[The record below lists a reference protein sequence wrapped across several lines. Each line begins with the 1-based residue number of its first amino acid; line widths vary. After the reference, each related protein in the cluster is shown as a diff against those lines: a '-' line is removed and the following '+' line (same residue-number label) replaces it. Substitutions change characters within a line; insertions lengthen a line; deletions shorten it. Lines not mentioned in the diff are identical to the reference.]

1 MMPKLILY
9 SLCILILTFSGLCI
23 PVVAPTVLAASVEY
37 VPLAPIDVRGSEF
50 TSSTYNEELST
61 CVAPTCFPRYLR
73 TIYNVGIA
81 LAGFFVVF
89 SIVRGGFTLLFTDSI
104 LGHSE
109 GKAIILRALGG
120 AVIVYGSYILMNQIS
135 PSLGR
140 DLDLSLAFERV
151 PKALTGRGLT
161 VVNQTP
167 EGAYSAFLDDAL
179 KRVNSIDQKAEA
191 IQDQWKALEKRIAD
205 GDYESPSEKT
215 NMEQSIAKLKV
226 AETEMRSYQGAVDY
240 LSTNMRTQIRQCAQ
254 GQGACS
260 VPKGDLAA
268 LNPANWNWSW
278 GIPYELD
285 KNSLTTANTNQAENN
300 HTVNLM
306 VNAAE
311 GKVRADAQK
320 LRASGLVKEAEDLE
334 NRVQNIKE
342 EAEFYKRC
350 SKTTTS
356 YARGKDYLNPNTP
369 CPP

>member
-50 TSSTYNEELST
+50 TSSTYNDKFSK

-151 PKALTGRGLT
+151 PKAETGRGLVAVSVPDT
-161 VVNQTP
+161 DQLIQESVDLRGEIGQLVDKKQQL
-167 EGAYSAFLDDAL
+167 EVDAADL
-179 KRVNSIDQKAEA
+179 KKAEGEA
-191 IQDQWKALEKRIAD
+191 NKLTDPDEKTRVLAGLAEDKKRLEQEQRMTAAQEVAKTAENRILNDMNAVLNLPTLRGQYAKRALFMATNGRQFANEIAQVEKVLNDGVLEQYVNGQLDRLQPLIAAATSPEEKQALEALGTKERALITKKQDVLKTAIKNECD
-205 GDYESPSEKT
+205 TWRAGNIFVRTETPS
-215 NMEQSIAKLKV
+215 
-226 AETEMRSYQGAVDY
+226 
-240 LSTNMRTQIRQCAQ
+240 
-254 GQGACS
+254 AC
-260 VPKGDLAA
+260 D
-268 LNPANWNWSW
+268 
-278 GIPYELD
+278 
-285 KNSLTTANTNQAENN
+285 
-300 HTVNLM
+300 
-306 VNAAE
+306 
-311 GKVRADAQK
+311 R
-320 LRASGLVKEAEDLE
+320 
-334 NRVQNIKE
+334 
-342 EAEFYKRC
+342 YK
-350 SKTTTS
+350 
-356 YARGKDYLNPNTP
+356 
-369 CPP
+369 